1 MCRTRRALHIALA
14 DVDELAIGNREPG
27 RTCELQADTAGAPR
41 DRDEVGGARLLLRPT
56 ALDGCRRSWFA
67 HQGRHAICALRHP
80 QGFQLGA
87 GGSFS
92 RSADE

>member
-56 ALDGCRRSWFA
+56 ALDGCRRSA
-67 HQGRHAICALRHP
+67 PGATCYLRAP
-80 QGFQLGA
+80 PPPRL
-87 GGSFS
+87 
-92 RSADE
+92 SAWCRWELLPKR